1 MLKAMRWIGGF
12 AGLIFF
18 VIIDIGL
25 SYVLP
30 YPWSKINLLFA
41 LLIILM
47 LWRGSGWIV
56 WVAFFT
62 HLIIELYTA
71 SPFGVVLAS
80 STLSILVS
88 FWLYKHLFTNRSWY
102 AAIALA
108 AITLALFR
116 SLYTAALL
124 ILRAFSVVKIIPW
137 KLMLVTFAWEAL
149 LTISAVGII
158 YFIVSR
164 FSTRFK
170 SAVITARRFSI

>member
-1 MLKAMRWIGGF
+1 MLRVARWIGGLT
-12 AGLIFF
+12 GLIFF

-25 SYVLP
+25 SYILP

-56 WVAFFT
+56 WVTFFT

-80 STLSILVS
+80 STLSILFS

-102 AAIALA
+102 AAMALS
-108 AITLALFR
+108 AITLTLFR
-116 SLYTAALL
+116 MLYSVSLL
-124 ILRAFSVVKIIPW
+124 ILRAFGVVKIIPW
-137 KLMLVTFAWEAL
+137 KLMLVTFAWEAP
-149 LTISAVGII
+149 LTICAVGII
-158 YFIVSR
+158 YFIASR
-164 FSTRFK
+164 FSTRL
-170 SAVITARRFSI
+170 

>member
-1 MLKAMRWIGGF
+1 MPKILRLIGGL
-12 AGLIFF
+12 AGLFLF

-25 SYVLP
+25 SYILP

-56 WVAFFT
+56 WITFFT

-71 SPFGVVLAS
+71 SPFGIVITS
-80 STLSILVS
+80 STLSILFS
-88 FWLYKHLFTNRSWY
+88 YWLYQHLFTNRSWY
-102 AAIALA
+102 AAVALSAIA
-108 AITLALFR
+108 LALFR
-116 SLYTAALL
+116 LFYTAALL
-124 ILRAFSVVKIIPW
+124 VLRIFGVVEFIPW
-137 KLMLVTFAWEAL
+137 KLMIVTFLWEAI
-149 LTISAVGII
+149 LTISLVGII
-158 YFIVSR
+158 YFIASR